1 MRFRLP
7 AAFAA
12 IAVTIAAAGP
22 AAAERDT
29 GRYTSLTVFGDSLV
43 DAGNLNLLTG
53 GLAANPAQGYF
64 EGRFT
69 NGYDY
74 TDLLSISLF
83 GAPTV
88 ASLRPGGRNY
98 AYGGAQ
104 AGTRS
109 AVPDLS
115 EQLLEYNLDRLAG
128 LAVDPNGLYVLN
140 FGGNDVFQAPDDPAA
155 AEAWLR
161 SSAAAYAGGIQYLND
176 IGVRNILFTGY
187 PVATDPLSLD
197 AEGYLTQELAGL
209 TLAADTTLF
218 RFSYLDFF
226 GRVLS
231 DPGSLGL
238 PPQRTDIT
246 CREAGQAAIDGGCIG
261 IFSFDGTH
269 PTAPI
274 HQALF
279 RDMDRQ
285 FGLTAF
291 QAVPEPAS
299 WAMMIGGFGVAGGAL
314 RHRRRAERAL
324 A

>member
-1 MRFRLP
+1 MSFRLP

-12 IAVTIAAAGP
+12 IAVTLAAASP

-29 GRYTSLTVFGDSLV
+29 LRYTSLTVFGDSLV
-43 DAGNLNLLTG
+43 DAGNVNLLTG
-53 GLAANPAQGYF
+53 GAAASSAQGYF
-64 EGRFT
+64 MGRFT

-74 TDLLSISLF
+74 TDLLSFALF
-83 GAPTV
+83 GSPTV
-88 ASLRPGGRNY
+88 ASLRSGGRNY

-109 AVPDLS
+109 AVPDLV
-115 EQLLEYNLDRLAG
+115 EQLAEYNVDRLAG

-161 SSAAAYAGGIQYLND
+161 SSAATYAGGIQYLND

-187 PVATDPLSLD
+187 PVATDPLSFD
-197 AEGYLTQELAGL
+197 AEGYLTEELAGL
-209 TLAADTTLF
+209 TLDADTTLF

-226 GRVLS
+226 GRVAS

-246 CREAGQAAIDGGCIG
+246 CRQAGAEAIDGGCVG
-261 IFSFDGTH
+261 IFSFDGIH

-279 RDMDRQ
+279 RDLDRQ

-291 QAVPEPAS
+291 QAVPEPGT
-299 WAMMIGGFGVAGGAL
+299 WAMMIGGIGLAGGAV
-314 RHRRRAERAL
+314 RRRRSVHAIA
-324 A
+324 